1 MMAGDETTTS
11 DDSEEEMASTR
22 ELPSVAE
29 LFAPLLERV
38 APEHRPLLVAIAER
52 MAAERYRGWAEAAHD
67 PAQRAD
73 LLACAA
79 REEEIAERVESLVPD
94 AAAIQ
99 ADIRAKNPDLEGLN
113 ESVFADY
120 PVEAQYRIQAA
131 GERVGAATWRSL
143 ARNGEPA
150 ARQAFLECAE
160 LGSRAPKSSKR
171 SWAQAHRRRPPMGRA
186 RDDPGKLS
194 LWRHPD
200 RDHRQAAWDE
210 IADDHPKFAEGFD
223 SPPVD

>member
-1 MMAGDETTTS
+1 MTSDALTTS

-22 ELPSVAE
+22 ELPSVAK

-38 APEHRPLLVAIAER
+38 ALEHRPLLVAIAER

-67 PAQRAD
+67 PAQRDD

-79 REEEIAERVESLVPD
+79 REEEIAGRVESLVPG

-99 ADIRAKNPDLEGLN
+99 ADIRANNPELEGLN

-120 PVEAQYRIQAA
+120 PVEEQYRIQAA

-143 ARNGEPA
+143 AKKAEPE
-150 ARQAFLECAE
+150 ARQTYLECAE
-160 LGSRAPKSSKR
+160 LEEQS
-171 SWAQAHRRRPPMGRA
+171 
-186 RDDPGKLS
+186 
-194 LWRHPD
+194 
-200 RDHRQAAWDE
+200 
-210 IADDHPKFAEGFD
+210 AEVLEAILGGAGA
-223 SPPVD
+223 SPPAARVEGQ